1 MRCSEC
7 VHENPCGTFQG
18 WLAGNR
24 MWSRRFRQT
33 PEATN
38 RLGWLCARFCFILAS
53 GTPPPARANLGPRL
67 REFRNAVMRTNML
80 AGERRVPS
88 GIRTSAWQV
97 LWPADIGKFFDL
109 SGGTAPQVPLTGVV
123 DAARFQL

>member
-1 MRCSEC
+1 MRH
-7 VHENPCGTFQG
+7 VPG
-18 WLAGNR
+18 LACR
-24 MWSRRFRQT
+24 EQDVVT
-33 PEATN
+33 PIPADT
-38 RLGWLCARFCFILAS
+38 RSDQLPALALRALLFHS
-53 GTPPPARANLGPRL
+53 GQ
-67 REFRNAVMRTNML
+67 RNAAASKGEPGAKAERIPDAVMRTNML

>member
-1 MRCSEC
+1 
-7 VHENPCGTFQG
+7 
-18 WLAGNR
+18 
-24 MWSRRFRQT
+24 
-33 PEATN
+33 
-38 RLGWLCARFCFILAS
+38 
-53 GTPPPARANLGPRL
+53 
-67 REFRNAVMRTNML
+67 MRTNML
-80 AGERRVPS
+80 PGERRVPS